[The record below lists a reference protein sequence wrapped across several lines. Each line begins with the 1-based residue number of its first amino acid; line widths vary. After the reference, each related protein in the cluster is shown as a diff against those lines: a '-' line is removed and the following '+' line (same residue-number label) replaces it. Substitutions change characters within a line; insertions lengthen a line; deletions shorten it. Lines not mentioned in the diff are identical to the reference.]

1 MGRDFH
7 SVAVVKGYAADGSF
21 VTEDIVS
28 LADFRASESRLLSS
42 AQVRKKS
49 GIRFIS
55 LRLFDESG
63 ARTEAKSLYY
73 SLEGEP
79 VEGLIR
85 RVDGSII
92 EDAGRFV

>member
-7 SVAVVKGYAADGSF
+7 DVAVVKGYAADGSF

-28 LADFRASESRLLSS
+28 LADFRATGTRLLTS
-42 AQVRKKS
+42 AQIRRQS
-49 GIRFIS
+49 GVRFIS

-63 ARTEAKSLYY
+63 ARTKANAFCYD
-73 SLEGEP
+73 LEGQP

-85 RVDGSII
+85 RADGSII
-92 EDAGRFV
+92 ENSDRYV